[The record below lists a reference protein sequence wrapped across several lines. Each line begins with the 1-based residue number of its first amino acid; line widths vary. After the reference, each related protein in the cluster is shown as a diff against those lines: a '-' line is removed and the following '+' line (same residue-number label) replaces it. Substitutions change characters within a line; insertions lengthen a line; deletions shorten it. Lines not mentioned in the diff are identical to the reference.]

1 MCLECYNTDC
11 IYDITVV
18 FGFGGCC
25 ILLLYNDIDVSLI
38 CQKCNDWFVSSNLNM
53 GEQYLIGIIDI

>member
-18 FGFGGCC
+18 FGSVGCY
-25 ILLLYNDIDVSLI
+25 ILLLYNDVDVSLI
-38 CQKCNDWFVSSNLNM
+38 GQKYNDWFVSSNLNM
-53 GEQYLIGIIDI
+53 GEQYSVDWY

>member
-18 FGFGGCC
+18 FGSVGCC
-25 ILLLYNDIDVSLI
+25 ILLLYNDVDVSLI
-38 CQKCNDWFVSSNLNM
+38 GQKCNDWFVSSNLNM
-53 GEQYLIGIIDI
+53 DGAVF